1 MRGPGP
7 GPARTTVRPTDR
19 TGANVFLRTLSSLD
33 R

>member
-1 MRGPGP
+1 MRGSGP

-19 TGANVFLRTLSSLD
+19 TGVIVFLRTLSSLD